1 VVKKIIILA
10 VLLLSFSTTALAQK
24 TKQKKPPPTGEKVL
38 WREPTD
44 IESRDL
50 FLGPGGEAMK
60 PDLSQVT
67 FLKDQAGGGY
77 SINYRVRD
85 GSGKVWVAKLRSE
98 AQPETAAVRLMW
110 ALGYVTE
117 INYLVPCIRIEGA
130 PAKKVKKCEDG
141 GFANAKLEARPA
153 KVKRL
158 ENWQWANNP
167 FTGTKE
173 FQGMIVMMS
182 LMNNW
187 DLKDDNNRI
196 LYVPK
201 GASGGPELQYILSDL
216 GATFGKTGGFISR
229 SRNKPE
235 DYAKAK
241 FIEGVEGSRVK
252 FAYGGKNSGLF
263 DNITVEQ
270 AKWIGTWL
278 ARLSDKQLS
287 DAFRAANYTPDEV
300 QVLTNA
306 TRARINQLTSL
317 Q

>member
-1 VVKKIIILA
+1 MVKKMMILA
-10 VLLLSFSTTALAQK
+10 VLLLSFSTTAVSQK
-24 TKQKKPPPTGEKVL
+24 TKEKKPPPTGERVL

-50 FLGPGGEAMK
+50 FLGPGGAAMK
-60 PDLSQVT
+60 PDLSRVT
-67 FLKDQAGGGY
+67 FLKDQAGGGF

-117 INYLVPCIRIEGA
+117 INYLVPCIKIEGA
-130 PAKKVKKCEDG
+130 PATSVKKCEGG
-141 GFANAKLEARPA
+141 GFANAKFEARPA
-153 KVKRL
+153 EVKREEHWL
-158 ENWQWANNP
+158 WANNP

-187 DLKDDNNRI
+187 D
-196 LYVPK
+196 
-201 GASGGPELQYILSDL
+201 
-216 GATFGKTGGFISR
+216 
-229 SRNKPE
+229 
-235 DYAKAK
+235 
-241 FIEGVEGSRVK
+241 
-252 FAYGGKNSGLF
+252 SGLF
-263 DNITVEQ
+263 ANVTVEQ

-287 DAFRAANYTPDEV
+287 DAFRAANYTPEEV

-306 TRARINQLTSL
+306 TRARINQLTNL